1 MKIDVHTKATLDSID
16 KAVKAKSK
24 AVQRMLKVNG
34 MDMVD
39 TIKRNL
45 GLNRSKY
52 RKYGNHWSSRPN
64 EYPNTDIGWLKA
76 SVALSRKVV
85 QGSVYVIVSARY
97 ARALEFGSKKRN
109 IRPRPF
115 VKPVRDA
122 KQKIFKIRILRAM
135 RNA

>member
-1 MKIDVHTKATLDSID
+1 MKINVHTKATLSSID

-45 GLNRSKY
+45 GLNRSQY
-52 RKYGNHWSSRPN
+52 RQYGNHWSSRPN
-64 EYPNTDIGWLKA
+64 EYPNTDTGFLKGT
-76 SVALSRKVV
+76 VALSRKVV

-97 ARALEFGSKKRN
+97 ARALEFGTSK
-109 IRPRPF
+109 IRKRPF

>member
-1 MKIDVHTKATLDSID
+1 MKINVHTKATLDSID

-34 MDMVD
+34 QDMVD

-45 GLNRSKY
+45 GLNRSQY
-52 RKYGNHWSSRPN
+52 RQYGNHWSSRPN
-64 EYPNTDIGWLKA
+64 EYPNTDTGWLKA

-85 QGSVYVIVSARY
+85 QGSVYVIVSAKY
-97 ARALEFGSKKRN
+97 ARALEFGTRK
-109 IRPRPF
+109 IRKRPF

-122 KQKIFKIRILRAM
+122 KQKLFKIRILRAM

>member
-45 GLNRSKY
+45 GLNRSHIESM
-52 RKYGNHWSSRPN
+52 GI
-64 EYPNTDIGWLKA
+64 IGHLGQM
-76 SVALSRKVV
+76 STQTRT
-85 QGSVYVIVSARY
+85 QDG
-97 ARALEFGSKKRN
+97 
-109 IRPRPF
+109 
-115 VKPVRDA
+115 
-122 KQKIFKIRILRAM
+122 
-135 RNA
+135 